1 LQDLLVRCAAIQK
14 TWSGAG
20 GIPARRRTT
29 AVVVLLLL
37 LLGCVDAGRLTLR
50 YICVS
55 NAASEAAAFA
65 SLNAPGQFG
74 GVSGWIA
81 AIRQRAITES
91 ALLHPPLTDS
101 EILVDVSVLPDG
113 LVSVQVETSFDTIVS
128 WPGLPSTWTM
138 VRRVVLSQ
146 TA

>member
-1 LQDLLVRCAAIQK
+1 MRRAEQSTDQGRRGVATVELAVALPLLV
-14 TWSGAG
+14 
-20 GIPARRRTT
+20 
-29 AVVVLLLL
+29 LL

-55 NAASEAAAFA
+55 NAASEAATFA

-91 ALLHPPLTDS
+91 ALLNPSLTDS
-101 EILVDVSVLPDG
+101 EIQVDVSVLPNG

-128 WPGLPSTWTM
+128 WPGLPQTWTM
-138 VRRVVLSQ
+138 ARKVVLAQ

>member
-1 LQDLLVRCAAIQK
+1 MKLRILMRRSEQSTDQCRRGVATVELAIALPLLV
-14 TWSGAG
+14 
-20 GIPARRRTT
+20 
-29 AVVVLLLL
+29 LL

-74 GVSGWIA
+74 GIPGWIA
-81 AIRQRAITES
+81 AIRRRAITES
-91 ALLHPPLTDS
+91 ALLNPPLTDS
-101 EILVDVSVLPDG
+101 EILVDVSVLPNG

-128 WPGLPSTWTM
+128 WPGLPHTWTM
-138 VRRVVLSQ
+138 ARKVVLSQ

>member
-1 LQDLLVRCAAIQK
+1 MRRAEQSTDEGRRGVATVELAVALPLLV
-14 TWSGAG
+14 
-20 GIPARRRTT
+20 
-29 AVVVLLLL
+29 LL

-55 NAASEAAAFA
+55 NAAREAAAFA

-101 EILVDVSVLPDG
+101 EILVDVSVLPAG